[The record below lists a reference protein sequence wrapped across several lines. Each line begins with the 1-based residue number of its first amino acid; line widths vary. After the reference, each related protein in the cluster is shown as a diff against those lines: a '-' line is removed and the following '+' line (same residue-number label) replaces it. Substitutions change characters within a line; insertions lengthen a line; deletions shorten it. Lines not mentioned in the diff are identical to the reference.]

1 MPLLLTEYSSGHQ
14 GPELLQRDLGGT
26 LTCPVY
32 YQGALVTPTGGTC
45 ALKDSAGTSRVT
57 PAVTVPATIA
67 RAAFSTT
74 DLAALSYGMGYRVY
88 WRLTFADGTRDFQTE
103 VGIVRWAPS
112 CPISDA
118 NLLARRSN
126 LARLLRGTGEE
137 SFQKWITEAWRQCQR
152 WLSRQAGNR
161 AHLAVN
167 QDELVELLVA
177 WTLCNLYQEMAE
189 NADPEGIYRTAYL
202 DWRETLKNEKDDLV
216 LTYDADDDG
225 LPDEVKRRGQAPVMT
240 GGFTAQRW

>member
-1 MPLLLTEYSSGHQ
+1 MPLLLTEYSGGLR

-45 ALKDSAGTSRVT
+45 TLKDSAGTAKVT
-57 PAVTVPATIA
+57 PAVTVPTTIA

-74 DLAALSYGMGYRVY
+74 DLAPLSYGMGYRAY
-88 WRLTFADGTRDFQTE
+88 WRLTFTDGYRDFQTE

-112 CPISDA
+112 CPISDV

-126 LARLLRGTGEE
+126 LGKLLQGTGET
-137 SFQKWITEAWRQCQR
+137 SFQKWITEAWQECQR
-152 WLSRQAGNR
+152 WLLRQAGNR
-161 AHLAVN
+161 AHLALN
-167 QDELVELLVA
+167 QDELVDLLVA
-177 WTLCNLYQEMAE
+177 WTLRNLYQEMAE
-189 NADPEGIYRTAYL
+189 NADPAGIYRVAYL
-202 DWRETLKNEKDDLV
+202 DWRDSLKSAMDELV

-225 LPDEVKRRGQAPVMT
+225 LPDDAKRRGQAPVMT